1 MCMLECVH
9 MCVCMFECVNID
21 GSVYICVCEC
31 KPTSHGTSQW
41 RNGGSFLTRR
51 PPSLR
56 TCPPNTTLSV
66 SSGVSPTPARRPPVP
81 GNCDLPPQGGPSF
94 LGPPSWPLT
103 HLHHLSA
110 DEGLLKLQ
118 VKWRFSE
125 VSLEGPR
132 PSPQHGGLCS
142 STQRGRLGRRHPRH
156 LN

>member
-1 MCMLECVH
+1 MCKYRRECVR
-9 MCVCMFECVNID
+9 MCACW
-21 GSVYICVCEC
+21 SVYICVCEC
-31 KPTSHGTSQW
+31 KPTSHCTSQW

-66 SSGVSPTPARRPPVP
+66 SSGASPTPARRPPAP
-81 GNCDLPPQGGPSF
+81 GNCDLPPQGRPSF
-94 LGPPSWPLT
+94 LGPPSGPFT

-118 VKWRFSE
+118 VRWRFSE

-132 PSPQHGGLCS
+132 LSPQHGVCARQHTGAGLAAVILPILI
-142 STQRGRLGRRHPRH
+142 RL
-156 LN
+156 